1 GSPFDHLASSRNLI
15 VQVLPSSDF
24 SGSPFAT
31 PGSGSSSLFNTYNPS
46 KVWLNVK
53 NETWSVAN
61 DGSIVGISEPE
72 DKFKTFSDFSLLTPP
87 LPPLSSFLEPPPLQ
101 AASVNTAATKID
113 MSTESLFLI

>member
-1 GSPFDHLASSRNLI
+1 LASSRNFI

-31 PGSGSSSLFNTYNPS
+31 PGTGLSSLSNTYNPS

-61 DGSIVGISEPE
+61 DESIVGISDVE
-72 DKFKTFSDFSLLTPP
+72 DKFKTFSDFSLLAPP
-87 LPPLSSFLEPPPLQ
+87 LPPLASVLEPPPLL
-101 AASVNTAATKID
+101 AASVSTAATKIG